1 MNTQNDFFEINE
13 IENLIDNL
21 EMVAHFLESS
31 ISYKWK
37 WAIIALHQAL
47 YGSLISALQGSD
59 PRQTVV
65 DRQKDSGRAVMLR
78 VNRIPLDVIASSFGK
93 EEETIRDWIS
103 NPYLISLDE
112 ALRRVKRIDCLPSII
127 NVQPL
132 VTTKEEDDAIHR
144 LTKEFR
150 NEFEHFA
157 PKGWVVFTSILPPI
171 ARSILRV
178 IHFLTLESNCVNI
191 SPEQEQRIKTALSK
205 IENLISS

>member
-37 WAIIALHQAL
+37 WVTIALHQAL

-65 DRQKDSGRAVMLR
+65 DRQKDSGRAVMLH
-78 VNRIPLDVIASSFGK
+78 VNRIPLDVIALSFGK
-93 EEETIRDWIS
+93 EEETIRDWVS

-112 ALRRVKRIDCLPSII
+112 ALRRVKRKDCLPPIT

-132 VTTKEEDDAIHR
+132 VTTKEEDEAIHR

-178 IHFLTLESNCVNI
+178 IHFLVLESNCVNI
-191 SPEQEQRIKTALSK
+191 SSEQEQRIKTALSK